1 MDIGTWLMAHGE
13 TVQYLAFGVCLLA
26 MAAWERLQP
35 ARKQDVSRTER
46 WRANFT
52 LTGLNVLALG
62 LLPISF
68 IVAAQWAE
76 GRGLGVLHAYGLP
89 AGVSVALSLLG
100 RGFISWVTH
109 LLMHKVP
116 LLWRVHR
123 VHHTDTE
130 LDVSTT
136 VRFHPLEFPI
146 GLVIGLPLVLV
157 MGLSPW
163 VLVAYEVLDV
173 SVTLVSHTNVSLPSP
188 IERWL
193 RYLLVTPDLHRIHH
207 STDPEET
214 DSNFSAVFPVWD
226 IVFGTFRIHTNAPP
240 TVMPLGLE
248 EVRDARTRTVWWLLS
263 VPFRRDLSSARR
275 DAGDVLRTAERPL
288 A

>member
-1 MDIGTWLMAHGE
+1 
-13 TVQYLAFGVCLLA
+13 

-89 AGVSVALSLLG
+89 TGVSVALSFLG

-248 EVRDARTRTVWWLLS
+248 EVRDARTRSVWWLLS